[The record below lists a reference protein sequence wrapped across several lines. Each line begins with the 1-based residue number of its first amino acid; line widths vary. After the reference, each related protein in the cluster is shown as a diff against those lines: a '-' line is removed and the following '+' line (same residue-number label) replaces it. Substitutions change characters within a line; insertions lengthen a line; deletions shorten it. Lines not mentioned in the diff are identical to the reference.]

1 MRLREVGIERGPQS
15 LENLFQVEYE
25 KAIENI
31 IDIRT
36 YPEEK
41 RKIQITL
48 TLQPREERT
57 KMILHYD
64 IKTVL
69 SPIVGGHTEIEIE
82 ECEDGT
88 YITRPSISKGKL
100 KGQIDVRDMLP
111 DADGVYSGDGD

>member
-1 MRLREVGIERGPQS
+1 MKLKDIGVERGSQS
-15 LENLFQVEYE
+15 LENLFQVEFE

-57 KMILHYD
+57 KTMMHYD
-64 IKTVL
+64 IKTTL
-69 SPIVGGHTEIEIE
+69 SPIVGGHTELEIE
-82 ECEDGT
+82 EYEDGT
-88 YITRPSISKGKL
+88 YITRASISTGKL
-100 KGQIDVRDMLP
+100 KGQVDIRDMLT
-111 DADGVYSGDGD
+111 DADRVYPEEE